1 MDREAIKTYSYRI
14 SQATRSELVVIVYD
28 IIRDYLKDAVS
39 TSDNAVFKE
48 KLHMAMRGID
58 QLITGLDMQYELSGN
73 LYVLYNYMKRTL
85 IGAQVSY
92 DKNVVNSIYDMLG
105 QLRQSFYE
113 VSRQDNSAPLM
124 KNPDLHILN
133 MVQAMKQQVI
143 RLLTEDI
150 WYNEHKSAHLK
161 SS

>member
-113 VSRQDNSAPLM
+113 VSRHDNSAPLM
-124 KNPDLHILN
+124 KNTE
-133 MVQAMKQQVI
+133 MVYSG
-143 RLLTEDI
+143 LT
-150 WYNEHKSAHLK
+150 YSKYGAGNETASDTLINRGYMV
-161 SS
+161 

>member
-105 QLRQSFYE
+105 QLRQSFRAC
-113 VSRQDNSAPLM
+113 SNSVRHN
-124 KNPDLHILN
+124 K
-133 MVQAMKQQVI
+133 
-143 RLLTEDI
+143 RL
-150 WYNEHKSAHLK
+150 S
-161 SS
+161 

>member
-113 VSRQDNSAPLM
+113 VSRHGNSAPLM
-124 KNPDLHILN
+124 KNTEKVYSGLTYSKYGAGNETASDTLIN
-133 MVQAMKQQVI
+133 RGYMV
-143 RLLTEDI
+143 
-150 WYNEHKSAHLK
+150 
-161 SS
+161 

>member
-28 IIRDYLKDAVS
+28 IIRVS

-124 KNPDLHILN
+124 KNTEKVYSGLTYSKYGAGNETASDTLIN
-133 MVQAMKQQVI
+133 RGYMV
-143 RLLTEDI
+143 
-150 WYNEHKSAHLK
+150 
-161 SS
+161 

>member
-58 QLITGLDMQYELSGN
+58 QLITGLDMQYEL
-73 LYVLYNYMKRTL
+73 YVLYNYMKRTL

-124 KNPDLHILN
+124 KNTEKVYSGLTYSKYGAGNETASDTLIN
-133 MVQAMKQQVI
+133 RGYMV
-143 RLLTEDI
+143 
-150 WYNEHKSAHLK
+150 
-161 SS
+161 

>member
-113 VSRQDNSAPLM
+113 VSIQKRCI
-124 KNPDLHILN
+124 PDLHILN

>member
-113 VSRQDNSAPLM
+113 VSRQDSSAPLM
-124 KNPDLHILN
+124 KNTEKVYSGLTYSKYGAGNETASDTLIN
-133 MVQAMKQQVI
+133 RGYMV
-143 RLLTEDI
+143 
-150 WYNEHKSAHLK
+150 
-161 SS
+161 

>member
-113 VSRQDNSAPLM
+113 VSRQDNSAQLM
-124 KNPDLHILN
+124 KNTEKVYSGLTYSKYGAGNETASDTLIN
-133 MVQAMKQQVI
+133 RGYMV
-143 RLLTEDI
+143 
-150 WYNEHKSAHLK
+150 
-161 SS
+161 

>member
-124 KNPDLHILN
+124 NTEKVYSGLTYSKYGAGNETASDTLIN
-133 MVQAMKQQVI
+133 RGYMV
-143 RLLTEDI
+143 
-150 WYNEHKSAHLK
+150 
-161 SS
+161 

>member
-113 VSRQDNSAPLM
+113 VSRQDKSAPLM
-124 KNPDLHILN
+124 KNTEKVYSGLTYSKYGAGNETASDTLIN
-133 MVQAMKQQVI
+133 RGYMV
-143 RLLTEDI
+143 
-150 WYNEHKSAHLK
+150 
-161 SS
+161 

>member
-113 VSRQDNSAPLM
+113 VCRQDNSAPLM
-124 KNPDLHILN
+124 KNTEKVYSGLTYSKYGAGNETASDTLIN
-133 MVQAMKQQVI
+133 RGYMV
-143 RLLTEDI
+143 
-150 WYNEHKSAHLK
+150 
-161 SS
+161 

>member
-1 MDREAIKTYSYRI
+1 MDREAIKPYSYRI

-28 IIRDYLKDAVS
+28 IIRDYLKDAES

-124 KNPDLHILN
+124 KNTEKVYSGLTYSKYGAGNETASDTLIN
-133 MVQAMKQQVI
+133 RGYMV
-143 RLLTEDI
+143 
-150 WYNEHKSAHLK
+150 
-161 SS
+161 

>member
-73 LYVLYNYMKRTL
+73 LYVLYNYMKRT
-85 IGAQVSY
+85 
-92 DKNVVNSIYDMLG
+92 SIYDMLG

-124 KNPDLHILN
+124 KNTEKVYSGLTYSKYGAGNETASDTLIN
-133 MVQAMKQQVI
+133 RGYMV
-143 RLLTEDI
+143 
-150 WYNEHKSAHLK
+150 
-161 SS
+161 

>member
-113 VSRQDNSAPLM
+113 VSRQDYSAPLM
-124 KNPDLHILN
+124 KNTEKVYSGLTYSKYGAGNETASDTLIN
-133 MVQAMKQQVI
+133 RGYMV
-143 RLLTEDI
+143 
-150 WYNEHKSAHLK
+150 
-161 SS
+161 

>member
-113 VSRQDNSAPLM
+113 VSRHDNAAPLM
-124 KNPDLHILN
+124 KNTEKVYSGLTYSKYGAGNETASDTLIN
-133 MVQAMKQQVI
+133 RGYMV
-143 RLLTEDI
+143 
-150 WYNEHKSAHLK
+150 
-161 SS
+161 

>member
-58 QLITGLDMQYELSGN
+58 QLITGN

-124 KNPDLHILN
+124 KNTEKVYSGLTYSKYGAGNETASDTLIN
-133 MVQAMKQQVI
+133 RGYMV
-143 RLLTEDI
+143 
-150 WYNEHKSAHLK
+150 
-161 SS
+161 

>member
-113 VSRQDNSAPLM
+113 VSRHDNSAPLM
-124 KNPDLHILN
+124 KNTEEVYSGLTYSKYGAGNETASDTLIN
-133 MVQAMKQQVI
+133 RGYMV
-143 RLLTEDI
+143 
-150 WYNEHKSAHLK
+150 
-161 SS
+161 

>member
-28 IIRDYLKDAVS
+28 IIRDYLKDAES

-124 KNPDLHILN
+124 KNTGKVYSGLTYSKYGAGNETASDTLIN
-133 MVQAMKQQVI
+133 RGYMV
-143 RLLTEDI
+143 
-150 WYNEHKSAHLK
+150 
-161 SS
+161 

>member
-73 LYVLYNYMKRTL
+73 LYVLYNYMKRIL

-92 DKNVVNSIYDMLG
+92 DKMLSIQYTICLD
-105 QLRQSFYE
+105 S
-113 VSRQDNSAPLM
+113 
-124 KNPDLHILN
+124 
-133 MVQAMKQQVI
+133 
-143 RLLTEDI
+143 
-150 WYNEHKSAHLK
+150 
-161 SS
+161 

>member
-113 VSRQDNSAPLM
+113 VSRQDNSASLM
-124 KNPDLHILN
+124 KNTEKVYSGLTYSKYGAGNETASDTLIN
-133 MVQAMKQQVI
+133 RGYMV
-143 RLLTEDI
+143 
-150 WYNEHKSAHLK
+150 
-161 SS
+161 

>member
-124 KNPDLHILN
+124 NNTEKVYSGLTYSKYGAGNETASDTLIN
-133 MVQAMKQQVI
+133 RGYMV
-143 RLLTEDI
+143 
-150 WYNEHKSAHLK
+150 
-161 SS
+161 

>member
-28 IIRDYLKDAVS
+28 IIRDYLKDAES

-113 VSRQDNSAPLM
+113 VSRIEELSLLYKLKFYVDMTNRGGV
-124 KNPDLHILN
+124 H
-133 MVQAMKQQVI
+133 VI
-143 RLLTEDI
+143 CTLPYLFF
-150 WYNEHKSAHLK
+150 
-161 SS
+161 

>member
-28 IIRDYLKDAVS
+28 IIRDYL
-39 TSDNAVFKE
+39 N
-48 KLHMAMRGID
+48 
-58 QLITGLDMQYELSGN
+58 
-73 LYVLYNYMKRTL
+73 VLYNYMKRTL

-124 KNPDLHILN
+124 KNTEKVYSGLTYSKYGAGNETASDTLIN
-133 MVQAMKQQVI
+133 RGYMV
-143 RLLTEDI
+143 
-150 WYNEHKSAHLK
+150 
-161 SS
+161 

>member
-92 DKNVVNSIYDMLG
+92 DKNVVNSIYDMIG

-113 VSRQDNSAPLM
+113 VSRHHNSAPLM
-124 KNPDLHILN
+124 KNTEKVYSGLTYSKYGAGNETASDTLIN
-133 MVQAMKQQVI
+133 RGYMV
-143 RLLTEDI
+143 
-150 WYNEHKSAHLK
+150 
-161 SS
+161 

>member
-92 DKNVVNSIYDMLG
+92 DKNVVNSIYDMIG

-113 VSRQDNSAPLM
+113 VSRHDISAPLM
-124 KNPDLHILN
+124 KNTEKVYSGLTYSKYGAGNETASDTLIN
-133 MVQAMKQQVI
+133 RGYMV
-143 RLLTEDI
+143 
-150 WYNEHKSAHLK
+150 
-161 SS
+161 

>member
-92 DKNVVNSIYDMLG
+92 DKNVANSIYDMLG

-113 VSRQDNSAPLM
+113 VSRQDNSAPLK
-124 KNPDLHILN
+124 KNTEKVYSGLTFSKYGAGNETASDTLIN
-133 MVQAMKQQVI
+133 RGYMV
-143 RLLTEDI
+143 
-150 WYNEHKSAHLK
+150 
-161 SS
+161 

>member
-92 DKNVVNSIYDMLG
+92 DKNVVNS
-105 QLRQSFYE
+105 
-113 VSRQDNSAPLM
+113 APLM
-124 KNPDLHILN
+124 KNTEKVYSGLTYSKYGAGNETASDTLTN
-133 MVQAMKQQVI
+133 RGYMV
-143 RLLTEDI
+143 
-150 WYNEHKSAHLK
+150 
-161 SS
+161 

>member
-113 VSRQDNSAPLM
+113 VSRHDNSAQLM
-124 KNPDLHILN
+124 KNTAKVYSGLTYSKYGAGNETASDTLIN
-133 MVQAMKQQVI
+133 RGYMV
-143 RLLTEDI
+143 
-150 WYNEHKSAHLK
+150 
-161 SS
+161 